1 MTDHNPVQHGRKSGT
16 RSRKPTIVIA
26 TEGERT
32 EPDYFAYLDRAYPDV
47 NLIIVPANDGHS
59 QPYQVLSK
67 LLSRKQELERRD
79 SSEYQYWIVIDHDQ
93 RPRPE
98 LESVLQDAKANQITV
113 ADSNPCFEVWLI
125 QHFSPLTDI
134 VDLSHVKPVKSCD
147 RVTNERLEQFDPEYK
162 KGRLDS
168 TVYMPKLDS
177 AIENAEFDELTA
189 SELDDFEYTGSRVH
203 NLVKQIR
210 SDN

>member
-1 MTDHNPVQHGRKSGT
+1 M
-16 RSRKPTIVIA
+16 VIA

-47 NLIIVPANDGHS
+47 NLIIVLANDGHS

-98 LESVLQDAKANQITV
+98 IESVLQDAKAHQVSV
-113 ADSNPCFEVWLI
+113 ADSNPCFEVWLL
-125 QHFSPLTDI
+125 QHFSALTSI
-134 VDLSHVKPVKSCD
+134 VELSHVKPVRSC
-147 RVTNERLEQFDPEYK
+147 RYVIGTHLKPYDPEYK
-162 KGRLDS
+162 KGRLKS
-168 TVYMPKLDS
+168 TSYIPNVVT
-177 AIENAEFDELTA
+177 AIQNAEFDEMSA
-189 SELDDFEYTGSRVH
+189 DDSDEFAYAGSRVH
-203 NLVKQIR
+203 KLVKEIIAG
-210 SDN
+210 S